1 MALSAAPG
9 GDAGEGLDLN
19 LNPFK
24 RKRDKPVAYWSG
36 ITEVNGEKQFT
47 YPVPDYFNGKI
58 RVMAISVTPSKI
70 GKAQTS
76 ATVRDNF
83 IMTPNVPY
91 MVAPGDEFDVSVGV
105 SNNLE
110 GLNGKPVEIAVQLTP
125 PPQLE
130 VVGKAEQSL
139 SLAEKREGVI
149 NFRLRA
155 KAALGDAPL
164 VFDAR
169 YGDKTSRR
177 TISTSVRPA
186 MPYRT
191 QTVMGR
197 MSSSQNIDNLRQMF
211 DAYAQRSAAVSHSP
225 LVLTNG
231 LAQYLADYPYY
242 CSEQNRQPFHS
253 ADHAKPASGN
263 EKQPEPGRSQQ
274 TAEKPARRTAFP
286 PERQRGHWC
295 LAFIAGN
302 RSFRHAIRGAISAGS
317 QSGGLCLAGGDAGRC
332 QRRAA

>member
-1 MALSAAPG
+1 M
-9 GDAGEGLDLN
+9 
-19 LNPFK
+19 
-24 RKRDKPVAYWSG
+24 
-36 ITEVNGEKQFT
+36 
-47 YPVPDYFNGKI
+47 
-58 RVMAISVTPSKI
+58 
-70 GKAQTS
+70 
-76 ATVRDNF
+76 
-83 IMTPNVPY
+83 
-91 MVAPGDEFDVSVGV
+91 
-105 SNNLE
+105 
-110 GLNGKPVEIAVQLTP
+110 TP

-197 MSSSQNIDNLRQMF
+197 MSGSSQNIDNLRQMF

-242 CSEQNRQPFHS
+242 CSEQIVSRSIPLIMQ
-253 ADHAKPASGN
+253 KPASGN

-302 RSFRHAIRGAISAGS
+302 RSFRHTIRGAIPAGS
-317 QSGGLCLAGGDAGRC
+317 QSGGLCLAGRMLEDANARCVSWQPTVMMICIICVCVPGRSTC
-332 QRRAA
+332 